1 MNVFLI
7 LFLSALSLA
16 QLAVMGLMWRRLTA
30 MSVVLAQPATVIP
43 AGLPSEALILSL
55 KEVDLRIAEL
65 EQQVRSQGHPVVES
79 IPNGDRSYALA
90 QRLAR
95 QGATAQEI
103 AETCGL
109 YPSEAELL
117 QRLHAGTKH

>member
-7 LFLSALSLA
+7 LFLGTLSLV

-30 MSVVLAQPATVIP
+30 MSAVLATPAAVAP
-43 AGLPSEALILSL
+43 GLPSEALILAL
-55 KEVDLRIAEL
+55 KQVDLRIAEL
-65 EQQVRSQGHPVVES
+65 EDQVRTQGQPMVEPS
-79 IPNGDRSYALA
+79 AGNDRSYALA

-95 QGATAQEI
+95 QGATAQQI

>member
-1 MNVFLI
+1 MNAFLI

-16 QLAVMGLMWRRLTA
+16 QLAVMGLMWRRLSA
-30 MSVVLAQPATVIP
+30 MSVVLAHPTAAAP

-79 IPNGDRSYALA
+79 IPSGDRSYALA

>member
-16 QLAVMGLMWRRLTA
+16 QLAVMGLMWRRLTE
-30 MSVVLAQPATVIP
+30 MSVVLAKPAALVP